1 MFCCQTL
8 LPHVGSPSCPA
19 SHAAPAP
26 SQVEDKIMEIAVF
39 EKFLK
44 DHIKVDNKTNNLGST
59 VSVVREKAKLS
70 VHSDVAMSK
79 RYMKYLTKKCVAAQ
93 RP

>member
-1 MFCCQTL
+1 
-8 LPHVGSPSCPA
+8 
-19 SHAAPAP
+19 
-26 SQVEDKIMEIAVF
+26 MEIAVF

-79 RYMKYLTKKCVAAQ
+79 RYMKYLTKKCVCSPSGVARGAPAA
-93 RP
+93 

>member
-1 MFCCQTL
+1 
-8 LPHVGSPSCPA
+8 
-19 SHAAPAP
+19 
-26 SQVEDKIMEIAVF
+26 MEIAVF

-79 RYMKYLTKKCVAAQ
+79 RYMKYLTKKCVCPPSGVARGAPAASGSC
-93 RP
+93 